1 MHCRGRLQTFTEH
14 RPPLP
19 PSFLWLCSTGFINCD
34 HPTRKPNDVTVE
46 GMHTIFTNKKQM
58 KKAQDENPL
67 AGRGFK
73 KQVVSHATAS
83 ALIPFKNEQRARTAC
98 RTCVCMLLL
107 YIWIRAYIYIFI
119 YIYLFIY
126 AYLCVCVCLWRGCWV
141 FTTFVAD
148 DSL

>member
-1 MHCRGRLQTFTEH
+1 
-14 RPPLP
+14 
-19 PSFLWLCSTGFINCD
+19 
-34 HPTRKPNDVTVE
+34 
-46 GMHTIFTNKKQM
+46 MHTIFTNKKQM

-98 RTCVCMLLL
+98 RTCVCMLSL
-107 YIWIRAYIYIFI
+107 YIWIRAYIFMHICV
-119 YIYLFIY
+119 Y
-126 AYLCVCVCLWRGCWV
+126 ACVCGEAAACSHV
-141 FTTFVAD
+141 VAD